1 MAKQSCRLGLVVI
14 LMAFLSASRGE
25 AILNC
30 DQCGTCDFPCSQ
42 QCITNTGWSTCGA
55 VTSSCIGDPSCNPSC
70 LTAKQADFV
79 LGLLDQ
85 ERPRTA
91 PESQETGR
99 AAARLTWRL
108 TQYAEESGLGEVYT
122 GTRFQRSADLAFVSR
137 KRGASR
143 SGEGIRP
150 GSPDLVVQLAPSPTG
165 DDATAWLASGTRAV
179 LVLDSATRTVKVYRN
194 GSPLQVLG
202 AESVLEIPDL
212 LPGWS
217 LRVGDLFQ

>member
-1 MAKQSCRLGLVVI
+1 MAKQSCRLGLLVV

-30 DQCGTCDFPCSQ
+30 DDCGTCSFSCHQ
-42 QCITNTGWSTCGA
+42 QCITDTGWSTCGA
-55 VTSSCIGDPSCNPSC
+55 VTSSCIGSPSCGGGC
-70 LTAKQADFV
+70 LTASQSKFILD
-79 LGLLDQ
+79 LLDQ
-85 ERPRTA
+85 ERPRAT
-91 PESQETGR
+91 PEAQETGR

-122 GTRFQRSADLAFVSR
+122 GGTGFRRGVATADLAFVSR
-137 KRGASR
+137 EHLRAGRAAA
-143 SGEGIRP
+143 
-150 GSPDLVVQLAPSPTG
+150 PDLVVQFAPARN
-165 DDATAWLASGTRAV
+165 DDNAADWLSSGTRAV
-179 LVLDSATRTVKVYRN
+179 LMLDPATRTAKVYRT